1 MPLAGSARQRSRTAA
16 LLLPAAGFWL
26 LLAAI
31 ATAAGIAR
39 ELWLMPLIGELR
51 AHQIGTL
58 FVTSAF
64 LVAITTFT
72 TRMRLSPREGLI
84 AGVGWLLC
92 AIAFEFG
99 FGHYIDGL
107 SWERLVADYNLFQ
120 GRLLLLVWITM
131 GVGPFLVA
139 CVKGPRRRT

>member
-1 MPLAGSARQRSRTAA
+1 MSLAGSTRQRSRRAA
-16 LLLPAAGFWL
+16 LLLPSAGFWL

-31 ATAAGIAR
+31 ATVAGIAR

-51 AHQIGTL
+51 AHQVGTL

-64 LVAITTFT
+64 LVAITIFT
-72 TRMRLSPREGLI
+72 TRMRLSPGEGLI
-84 AGVGWLLC
+84 AGVGWLLG
-92 AIAFEFG
+92 AIVFEFG

-107 SWERLVADYNLFQ
+107 SWKRLVADYNFFQ
-120 GRLLLLVWITM
+120 GRLLLLIWIAI

-139 CVKGPRRRT
+139 CVNGAQRRT